1 MEHYKVK
8 GMTCAA
14 CSARVEKAARSV
26 PGVTDCSVNLL
37 TGDMT
42 VEGQV
47 SPQEVISA
55 VEKAGYQAS
64 TKGAEKREAP
74 KAEKAAGNLPARLIA
89 SLVFLGILMY
99 LSMGRMLWDVPLPAF
114 LEKSSTASGI
124 AQLLLSGII
133 LVINQRFFINGSKS
147 LLHGAPNMDT
157 LVALGSTASF
167 VWSWGLA
174 CPMLTARCWCSPWL
188 AQKRQERRRRLPICF
203 MGCTLSP
210 PP

>member
-64 TKGAEKREAP
+64 TKGGEKNQTP
-74 KAEKAAGNLPARLIA
+74 KAEKATGNLPARLIS
-89 SLVFLGILMY
+89 SLVFLGKI
-99 LSMGRMLWDVPLPAF
+99 GRAHV
-114 LEKSSTASGI
+114 
-124 AQLLLSGII
+124 
-133 LVINQRFFINGSKS
+133 
-147 LLHGAPNMDT
+147 
-157 LVALGSTASF
+157 
-167 VWSWGLA
+167 
-174 CPMLTARCWCSPWL
+174 
-188 AQKRQERRRRLPICF
+188 
-203 MGCTLSP
+203 
-210 PP
+210 